1 MRTYGRASVRKPSVA
16 IAMPV
21 RDCEATLETA
31 IRSILHQSYRHWTLF
46 LMEDGSRD
54 QTRARAEK
62 YTTDKR
68 IKMIADGRALGTEAR
83 LNQAISLSGAHE
95 YFARM
100 DGDDVSYPERLE
112 RQIAVLEGEPR
123 LDLVGS
129 SVLVFGDSGEALG
142 LRRVPPRHAEI
153 CVSPTSGFPMAH
165 PSWCGRRAWFERYRY
180 DERIVGCGDQD
191 LLRRSW
197 RGSRF
202 ANLPEI
208 LLGYREHRIRPRM
221 MIRTR
226 RSTVASVARAEGGW
240 TSLAT
245 YRAVMEQGG
254 KGFAEMVAWALHQDQ
269 VVLRRR
275 RQELR
280 AAEWLR
286 WAEVWRLCH
295 T

>member
-1 MRTYGRASVRKPSVA
+1 
-16 IAMPV
+16 MPV
-21 RDCEATLETA
+21 RDCEATIETA

-62 YTTDKR
+62 YTTDRRVKVV
-68 IKMIADGRALGTEAR
+68 ADGRALGTEAR

-112 RQIAVLEGEPR
+112 RQIAVLEAEPR

-129 SVLVFGDSGEALG
+129 SVLVFGNSGDALG
-142 LRRVPPRHAEI
+142 LRRVPRGHEEI
-153 CVSPTSGFPMAH
+153 CSSPTSGFRMAH

-197 RGSRF
+197 RASRF
-202 ANLPEI
+202 GNLPEI

-221 MIRTR
+221 MILTR
-226 RSTVASVARAEGGW
+226 QSMVASIARAESGW
-240 TSLAT
+240 MSLAT
-245 YRAVMEQGG
+245 CRAVIEQGG
-254 KGFAEMVAWALHQDQ
+254 KGLAEMVAWAIHQDQ

-275 RQELR
+275 RQEIHVTDR
-280 AAEWLR
+280 LR
-286 WAEVWRLCH
+286 WAEVWRLSH